1 MSGTLVL
8 RHMLRPGDVT
18 CDERTHKAGLM
29 AEILEETSL
38 LEGRNILVDGS
49 MRDGEWYAQHVA
61 DLRRRFPWLR
71 VAIIH
76 VSEGRM
82 YGKLD

>member
-1 MSGTLVL
+1 MPNDATCNEW
-8 RHMLRPGDVT
+8 MLQ
-18 CDERTHKAGLM
+18 AGLM

-49 MRDGEWYAQHVA
+49 MRDGEWYGQHVA
-61 DLRRRFPWLR
+61 DLRRRFPMLR

-76 VSEGRM
+76 VSEKMCENYRCP
-82 YGKLD
+82 